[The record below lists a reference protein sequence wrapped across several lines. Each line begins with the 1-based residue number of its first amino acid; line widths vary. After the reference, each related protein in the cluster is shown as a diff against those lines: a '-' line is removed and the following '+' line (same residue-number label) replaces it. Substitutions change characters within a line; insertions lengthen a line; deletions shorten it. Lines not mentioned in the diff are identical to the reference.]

1 MVYATRGYAIFVVR
15 KKSIDADSRTAI
27 IGMTKLLIGRCSRRP
42 SIGRMIHVPPPPP
55 PPPPTHRPIDVLTF
69 STDLFSFLFFLSEQ
83 RVNRRCFVVNFG
95 NGSMHEHG
103 HYSTTTPRR
112 EYAKSVRARD
122 LLPSRSISR
131 SFYLVELSP
140 LLFCGLARQPRIAR
154 LARIF
159 SLASETMQL
168 ASRKRESFLLYSFR
182 WHFVTRKRASTN
194 FLRSY
199 SYPWIID

>member
-1 MVYATRGYAIFVVR
+1 M
-15 KKSIDADSRTAI
+15 AI
-27 IGMTKLLIGRCSRRP
+27 IAQRRQ
-42 SIGRMIHVPPPPP
+42 G
-55 PPPPTHRPIDVLTF
+55 
-69 STDLFSFLFFLSEQ
+69 
-83 RVNRRCFVVNFG
+83 
-95 NGSMHEHG
+95 
-103 HYSTTTPRR
+103 

-122 LLPSRSISR
+122 LLPSRSILSR

-182 WHFVTRKRASTN
+182 WHFATRKRAPTN
-194 FLRSY
+194 FLRSH
-199 SYPWIID
+199 SCRWIID